1 MSKVL
6 VTGFGPYG
14 VTPVNPAQLTAEEL
28 DGRTIAG
35 ATVISRIVPNT
46 FFESIAAAQQAIAE
60 IEPALVIMLGE
71 YPGRS
76 MITVERLAQNVNDCG
91 RYGLADC
98 AGRVL
103 VGEPTDPAGP
113 VAYHATVPVRAMVL
127 AMRKAG
133 VPADVSTRRARSCA
147 ITSCTAC
154 CTTSPRRVC
163 PSAPVGFICRA
174 CPASPHWITT
184 SVFRACRSRRR
195 SPGSRLASRQPFGSP
210 QISANRSRR
219 DCRSRAQLT
228 AVF

>member
-28 DGRTIAG
+28 DGRTIVG

-133 VPADVSTRRARSCA
+133 VPADVSDAAGTFVCNHLMYGVLH
-147 ITSCTAC
+147 
-154 CTTSPRRVC
+154 TSPRRVC

>member
-133 VPADVSTRRARSCA
+133 VPADVSDAAGTF
-147 ITSCTAC
+147 
-154 CTTSPRRVC
+154 VC
-163 PSAPVGFICRA
+163 NHLMYGVLHHLAQKGLPSAPVGFICRA
-174 CPASPHWITT
+174 CPASPH
-184 SVFRACRSRRR
+184 
-195 SPGSRLASRQPFGSP
+195 
-210 QISANRSRR
+210 
-219 DCRSRAQLT
+219 
-228 AVF
+228 

>member
-133 VPADVSTRRARSCA
+133 VPADVSDAAGTFVCN
-147 ITSCTAC
+147 TSCTAC